1 MLQIILN
8 RKYKFCR
15 RKYFVFNV
23 ETNTIHAKTSLN
35 PYIYRHIV
43 AYQFDE
49 KWLYSTLT

>member
-8 RKYKFCR
+8 RKYKFYR

-23 ETNTIHAKTSLN
+23 ETNTIYAKTSLN
-35 PYIYRHIV
+35 LYIYRRTV

-49 KWLYSTLT
+49 KWLYLTLT